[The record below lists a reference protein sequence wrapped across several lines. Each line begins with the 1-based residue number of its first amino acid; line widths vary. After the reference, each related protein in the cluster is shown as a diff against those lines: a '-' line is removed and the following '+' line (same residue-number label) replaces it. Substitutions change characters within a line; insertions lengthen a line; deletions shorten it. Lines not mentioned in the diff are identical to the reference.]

1 MMSALQAH
9 DPVLPRE
16 RRAAQFAPPRSTYK
30 QGLNAPFFSAVINI
44 EAGGL
49 SGNKSRRIADLLGTI
64 EGLAPERIRYVD
76 GASLTRTLRDLAAM
90 RPDAVIVC
98 GGDGTARTA
107 IETLTPHGVPTAP
120 LPGGTLNRLVSAVF
134 GQSRTDKIVARI
146 AEGTP
151 SWIPAG
157 AVGGHR
163 FFVVSGFGAPMRLN
177 GVREHIRAGRW
188 ADAWGAWRSAT
199 SDMFGP
205 SLEIGRF
212 GRQVSCAIIALGPI
226 DSAFGLRPFS
236 SRGAFEVASALW
248 PGWSS
253 ALALAPFALAG
264 GWRGRPGI
272 VAGPAH
278 AVALQ
283 GLGEGIPALLD
294 GEPFLL
300 PKEAVITYE
309 DRAGLVWR

>member
-9 DPVLPRE
+9 DPVFPRE
-16 RRAAQFAPPRSTYK
+16 RKAAQFAPPRSTYK
-30 QGLNAPFFSAVINI
+30 QGLNAPYFSAVINI

-49 SGNKSRRIADLLGTI
+49 SLNKRRCIAELLGTI
-64 EGLAPERIRYVD
+64 EGLAPERIQYVD
-76 GASLTRTLRDLAAM
+76 GASLTRTLHNLAAL

-107 IETLTPHGVPTAP
+107 IETLTPLGVATVP

-134 GQSRTDKIVARI
+134 GHSRTDEIIARI
-146 AEGTP
+146 AEGAP
-151 SWIPAG
+151 SFIPAG
-157 AVGGHR
+157 VVNGHR
-163 FFVVSGFGAPMRLN
+163 FFVVSGYGAPMRLN

-188 ADAWGAWRSAT
+188 ADAMGAWRSAT
-199 SDMFGP
+199 KDMFGP
-205 SLEIGRF
+205 SLQIGRF
-212 GRQVSCAIIALGPI
+212 GLQVSCAIVALGPI
-226 DSAFGLRPFS
+226 DAAFGLRAPS
-236 SRGAFEVASALW
+236 SRGDFEAASVLW
-248 PGWSS
+248 SGWSS
-253 ALALAPFALAG
+253 ALALAPFALMG
-264 GWRGRPGI
+264 GWRNCPRV
-272 VAGPAH
+272 VAGPAR

-300 PKEAVITYE
+300 PREAVITYE